1 MNSQQG
7 ILLPKIKRSSSSMKI
22 DGADK
27 APGIAED
34 LLAAD
39 GYPERVKFIQ
49 RGGPCR
55 LSMVQWIVP

>member
-1 MNSQQG
+1 
-7 ILLPKIKRSSSSMKI
+7 MKI